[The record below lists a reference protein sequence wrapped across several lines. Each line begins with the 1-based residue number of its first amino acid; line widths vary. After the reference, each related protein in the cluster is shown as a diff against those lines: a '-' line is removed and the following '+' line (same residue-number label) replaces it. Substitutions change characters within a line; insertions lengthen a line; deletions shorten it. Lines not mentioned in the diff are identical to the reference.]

1 MNKRGEL
8 LVENIIFIVLNLV
21 FLTILLL
28 FVLKQGSGAIVLEQS
43 YAKHIA
49 MLIDAGQPEIV
60 IKLDMKSARKLAEKN
75 GLDFTAENNVVKV
88 GDGLVTIRL
97 SEKGGYSYSYF
108 NDVDANA
115 YHAEGDYYFIWINN
129 YN

>member
-1 MNKRGEL
+1 M
-8 LVENIIFIVLNLV
+8 
-21 FLTILLL
+21 
-28 FVLKQGSGAIVLEQS
+28 VLEQS

-49 MLIDAGQPEIV
+49 MLIDAGQPEMV
-60 IKLDMKSARKLAEKN
+60 IRLDMKDARKLAEKN
-75 GLDFTAENNVVKV
+75 GLDFTLKNNIVRV
-88 GDGLVTIRL
+88 GDGVVTIRL

-115 YHAEGDYYFIWINN
+115 YHAEGDDYFIWIND

>member
-1 MNKRGEL
+1 MNKRGQL
-8 LVENIIFIVLNLV
+8 LVENIVFIVLNLV

-49 MLIDAGQPEIV
+49 MLIDAGQPEMV
-60 IKLDMKSARKLAEKN
+60 IKLDMKDARKLAEKN
-75 GLDFTAENNVVKV
+75 GLDFTLKNNVVKIQNNI
-88 GDGLVTIRL
+88 VTIKL
-97 SEKGGYSYSYF
+97 SEKGGYSYSFF

-115 YHAEGDYYFIWINN
+115 YYAGGDYYFIWINN

>member
-1 MNKRGEL
+1 MNKRGQI

-21 FLTILLL
+21 FLTIILL

-49 MLIDAGQPEIV
+49 MLIDAGQPGMV
-60 IKLDMKSARKLAEKN
+60 IKLDMKDARKVAEKN
-75 GLDFTAENNVVKV
+75 GLDFTLKNNVVKIENNI
-88 GDGLVTIRL
+88 VTIKL
-97 SEKGGYSYSYF
+97 SEKGGYTYSFF

-115 YHAEGDYYFIWINN
+115 YYAEDDSYFIWINN